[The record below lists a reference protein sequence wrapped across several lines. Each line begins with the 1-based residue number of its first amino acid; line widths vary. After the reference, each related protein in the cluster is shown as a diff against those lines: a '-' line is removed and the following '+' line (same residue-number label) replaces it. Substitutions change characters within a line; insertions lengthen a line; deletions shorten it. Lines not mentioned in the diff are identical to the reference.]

1 MHLNPG
7 LGSDQIGCELGGVFQ
22 VLYLN
27 PGNRGQTSAQRFV
40 RDLST
45 KFRYLRAVTLQ
56 LNTGKSLKI
65 KKSLFLI

>member
-1 MHLNPG
+1 VIELAASSVG
-7 LGSDQIGCELGGVFQ
+7 LFQ

-27 PGNRGQTSAQRFV
+27 PGNRGQTSAQFV

-65 KKSLFLI
+65 KKSLSGI